1 MKNIISPLVLICS
14 VAFILTSCSKDDD
27 SSTAATAT
35 ATAFTATTTAS
46 GSITVGSATMSGTYA
61 SDCND
66 LTGSSAIGNYVPSDV
81 LANRDVLVVTG
92 SDNVSEEMYL
102 YTDTSC
108 TNLSGYIKDGNDNF
122 TVGDA
127 SGDYYKVTYV
137 EATFKVMA
145 VTSTAESFYES
156 YFSTNNITN
165 QGTAIDLVVG
175 TEYSM
180 SSNGNTYMNLYSVT
194 STQVQTGDDSSQ
206 TQPTAM
212 DSLVMT
218 KQ

>member
-1 MKNIISPLVLICS
+1 MKKIVYCL
-14 VAFILTSCSKDDD
+14 AFIVGILALIGSCAKKDDE
-27 SSTAATAT
+27 SSTAA
-35 ATAFTATTTAS
+35 ATAFTPTTTAS

-108 TNLSGYIKDGNDNF
+108 TNLSGYLKDGNDNF

-127 SGDYYKVTYV
+127 SGSNYKVTYV
-137 EATFKVMA
+137 EATFSVTA

-156 YFSTNNITN
+156 NFSTNNITN
-165 QGTAIDLVVG
+165 QGTAIDLVVD

-180 SSNGNTYMNLYSVT
+180 SSNGNLYMNLYSVT
-194 STQVQTGDDSSQ
+194 STQVQTGDDSTSS
-206 TQPTAM
+206 QPTEM
-212 DSLVMT
+212 DSLEMA

>member
-1 MKNIISPLVLICS
+1 MKKIVFWL
-14 VAFILTSCSKDDD
+14 AFIVGILALIGSCAKKDED
-27 SSTAATAT
+27 SSTAT
-35 ATAFTATTTAS
+35 ATAFTPTTTAS

-66 LTGSSAIGNYVPSDV
+66 LTGSSAIGNHLPSDV

-92 SDNVSEEMYL
+92 SDNVSEEMYM

-108 TNLSGYIKDGNDNF
+108 TNLSGYLKDGNDNF

-127 SGDYYKVTYV
+127 SGSNYKVTYV
-137 EATFKVMA
+137 EATFKVTA

-165 QGTAIDLVVG
+165 QGTAVDLVVG

>member
-1 MKNIISPLVLICS
+1 MKKIVLWL
-14 VAFILTSCSKDDD
+14 AFIVGILALIGSCAKKDEE
-27 SSTAATAT
+27 SSTAA
-35 ATAFTATTTAS
+35 ATAFTPTTTAS
-46 GSITVGSATMSGTYA
+46 NSRILIGGKRMRGTYA

-92 SDNVSEEMYL
+92 SDNVSEEMYF

-108 TNLSGYIKDGNDNF
+108 TNLSGYLKDGNDNF

-127 SGDYYKVTYV
+127 SGSNYKVTYV
-137 EATFKVMA
+137 EATFKVTA

-165 QGTAIDLVVG
+165 QGTAVDLVVG

>member
-1 MKNIISPLVLICS
+1 MKKALINLTLIVGIIAVIGACK
-14 VAFILTSCSKDDD
+14 KDDD
-27 SSTAATAT
+27 DSDSKTI
-35 ATAFTATTTAS
+35 TAFTPSTTAS
-46 GSITVGSATMSGTYA
+46 GSITVGSAAMSGTYV

-66 LTGSSAIGNYVPSDV
+66 LTGSSALGSQIPSDV
-81 LANRDVLVVTG
+81 LANRDVLVVVG
-92 SDNVSEEMYL
+92 SDNVSEESYY
-102 YTDTSC
+102 YTDTTC
-108 TNLSGYIKDGNDNF
+108 TNLSGYLKDGNDNF

-127 SGDYYKVTYV
+127 SGSNYKVTYV

-165 QGTAIDLVVG
+165 QGTAVDLVVG
-175 TEYSM
+175 TEFSM
-180 SSNGNTYMNLYSVT
+180 SSNGNTYMNLYKVT
-194 STQVQTGDDSSQ
+194 STQVQTGDDSTS

-212 DSLVMT
+212 DTLVMT

>member
-1 MKNIISPLVLICS
+1 MKKIVLWL
-14 VAFILTSCSKDDD
+14 AFIVGILALIGSCAKKDEE
-27 SSTAATAT
+27 SSTAA
-35 ATAFTATTTAS
+35 ATAFTPTTTAS

-92 SDNVSEEMYL
+92 SDNVSEEMYF

-108 TNLSGYIKDGNDNF
+108 TNLSGYLKDGNDNF

-127 SGDYYKVTYV
+127 SGEFYKVTYK
-137 EATFKVMA
+137 ETGYKIKVGTTVA
-145 VTSTAESFYES
+145 ETYYEDYFTTNGITAS
-156 YFSTNNITN
+156 
-165 QGTAIDLVVG
+165 GTTINLVVD
-175 TEYSM
+175 TEYDVGGSGK
-180 SSNGNTYMNLYSVT
+180 NEMNLFYVS
-194 STQVQTGDDSSQ
+194 STTVRHGDGDNA
-206 TQPTAM
+206 TQPTEM
-212 DSLVMT
+212 DSLEMA

>member
-1 MKNIISPLVLICS
+1 MKKALINLTLIVFIISII
-14 VAFILTSCSKDDD
+14 VACKKDDD
-27 SSTAATAT
+27 SSSSSSS
-35 ATAFTATTTAS
+35 TAFTPTTTAS
-46 GSITVGSATMSGTYA
+46 GSITVGSATMTGTYA
-61 SDCND
+61 GECND

-81 LANRDVLVVTG
+81 LANRDVLVVVG
-92 SDNVSEEMYL
+92 SDNVSEETYF
-102 YTDTSC
+102 YTDTTC
-108 TNLSGYIKDGNDNF
+108 TNLSAYIKDGNDNF
-122 TVGDA
+122 TVGNA
-127 SGDYYKVTYV
+127 SGSNYQVTYV

-165 QGTAIDLVVG
+165 QGTAVDLVVG

-194 STQVQTGDDSSQ
+194 STTVQTGDDSSS

-212 DSLVMT
+212 DSLVMI